1 MISAAGARPTWSS
14 RRGGDPHRRCA
25 PDLDQSRA
33 GRSRM
38 SNRRLSTAEEQGEIE
53 ETLDSQTVALR
64 WIAGLLV
71 AGAAW
76 LLAPILVPFVLGLV
90 LSIALSPL
98 ADRLERLG
106 LGRTGSS
113 LFCLVL
119 VAAVLAATA
128 GLLAFQVGTI
138 VQQSDRYLD
147 RMSRMLSSATRAVGG
162 GHLLTS
168 LGLIGAESE
177 GMLEGSRVSRGG
189 DTGDEMG
196 ASRSIPSGSSRGQV
210 ESWSGLLR
218 HNLSLVGGWLLR

>member
-1 MISAAGARPTWSS
+1 
-14 RRGGDPHRRCA
+14 
-25 PDLDQSRA
+25 
-33 GRSRM
+33 M
-38 SNRRLSTAEEQGEIE
+38 SDHRLSTAGEEGELE

-64 WIAGLLV
+64 WIAGLLI

-119 VAAVLAATA
+119 VAAILAATM
-128 GLLAFQVGTI
+128 GLLAFQVGSI

-147 RMSRMLSSATRAVGG
+147 RLGEMMSDASKSIGG
-162 GHLLTS
+162 ERLLTS
-168 LGLIGAESE
+168 LGVIRSETEGAATEP
-177 GMLEGSRVSRGG
+177 GRP
-189 DTGDEMG
+189 
-196 ASRSIPSGSSRGQV
+196 A
-210 ESWSGLLR
+210 
-218 HNLSLVGGWLLR
+218 